1 MSGLIFIIPA
11 LIVVYWVLAR
21 FSGLSGLQ
29 RGLALAVLVVF
40 TELVA
45 AQFWWPGSKVL
56 IRELVIGLLVAYLI
70 GMLGHIRESRRSGRG
85 SGLRGWGLAYVTAL
99 FVLILLL
106 NMGLLYIS
114 EFGLPTKMRESIGPN
129 EARDLNFP
137 GLIAVDAQP
146 QEEVL
151 RHYLRGLR
159 RLGENGWSLRENWSS
174 GPTLGVPTELHI
186 GITRQDGTPLSGA
199 EVHLNLLSSV
209 TASRDR
215 WLLLE
220 EADPG
225 VYQVGLTFPDA
236 GVWGLALRLDYDG
249 QTLQLLS
256 TTNVST
262 FPRKQAAGEPQPAY
276 PEDAKIDR

>member
-11 LIVVYWVLAR
+11 LLVVYWVLAR

-45 AQFWWPGSKVL
+45 AQFWWPGPKVL
-56 IRELVIGLLVAYLI
+56 IRELVIGLLLAYLI

-85 SGLRGWGLAYVTAL
+85 TGLRGWGLAYVTAL
-99 FVLILLL
+99 FALILFL

-114 EFGLPTKMRESIGPN
+114 EYGLPGKVREQLGT
-129 EARDLNFP
+129 EASTTLNFP
-137 GLIAVDAQP
+137 GLIAADAQP
-146 QEEVL
+146 HEEVL

-174 GPTLGVPTELHI
+174 GPTLGVATELHI
-186 GITRQDGTPLSGA
+186 SITRQDGTPLAGA

-209 TASRDR
+209 TRGRDR
-215 WLLLE
+215 WLTLE
-220 EADPG
+220 EGEPG

-236 GVWGLALRLDYDG
+236 GIWGLALRIDYDG
-249 QTLQLLS
+249 ETLQLLS
-256 TTNVST
+256 TTDVSP
-262 FPRKQAAGEPQPAY
+262 FPRRQAVEVDLP
-276 PEDAKIDR
+276 R